1 MFTQHIIGKLYNYK
15 GILKVRVISSSE
27 YDVNRKTNI
36 EYVLLDGKVA
46 KMHAVTNLIGGA
58 AKVGDKKLSRTIEG
72 SIRELLYVDD
82 AERKCREGIW
92 GKPDFIK
99 DGIPG
104 EIKSFSR
111 RVKLYVLEKGIY
123 QAGVYAWLYN
133 VRYAYLVVGVYEPI
147 NDVEVIIKSIYEF
160 KLQLEYINEEKLRNE
175 VNKIIEKPEEVMV
188 IDEAQS

>member
-1 MFTQHIIGKLYNYK
+1 MLTRHIIGKEYNYK
-15 GILKVRVISSSE
+15 GILKVRVISFNV
-27 YDVNRKTNI
+27 YTVNIKTNI
-36 EYVLLDGKVA
+36 EYVLLNEKVA
-46 KMHAVTNLIGGA
+46 KKSTVTNLIGGA
-58 AKVGDKKLSRTIEG
+58 AKVTNIKPSRTIEG
-72 SIRELLYVDD
+72 SIRELLYVGD
-82 AERKCREGIW
+82 AEKRCREGIW
-92 GKPDFIK
+92 GKPDFLK

-111 RVKLYVLEKGIY
+111 TVKLYVIEKGIY

-160 KLQLEYINEEKLRNE
+160 KLQLEYIDAEKLRNE

-188 IDEAQS
+188 HEEA